1 MSFVAKE
8 IETYCQNHSHVPSS
22 VCEEISKYTIANV
35 PMSVMLCGP
44 VVGSFLK
51 TMITS
56 VKAKRVLE
64 VGTYTGYSALAMAE
78 SLPNEGELITLD
90 INPET
95 AAIAQSFWNQ
105 SPHGK
110 KITQKVAPALESL
123 NQLSG
128 KFDFVFIDADKPG
141 YLSYLNKILPMLSN
155 QGMIVAD
162 NCLYGGEV
170 LDPKEKSPIALNE
183 FNKWVTGQS
192 NLQASLLPI
201 RDGLMVISKK
211 SN

>member
-1 MSFVAKE
+1 MSFVPKE
-8 IETYCQNHSHVPSS
+8 IETYCQKHSHTPSEY
-22 VCEEISKYTIANV
+22 CEEITKYTLANV

-44 VVGSFLK
+44 VVASFLQ
-51 TMITS
+51 TMMTS

-78 SLPNEGELITLD
+78 VLPADGEVITLD

-95 AAIAQSFWNQ
+95 GAIAQGFWNK

-110 KITQKVAPALESL
+110 KITQKIAPAMDSL
-123 NQLSG
+123 NQLTG

-141 YLSYLNKILPMLSN
+141 YQSYLNKILPMLN
-155 QGMIVAD
+155 THGMIVCD

-183 FNKWVTGQS
+183 LNKWISKQT
-192 NLQASLLPI
+192 NLHASLLPI
-201 RDGLMVISKK
+201 RDGLMVISIK
-211 SN
+211 